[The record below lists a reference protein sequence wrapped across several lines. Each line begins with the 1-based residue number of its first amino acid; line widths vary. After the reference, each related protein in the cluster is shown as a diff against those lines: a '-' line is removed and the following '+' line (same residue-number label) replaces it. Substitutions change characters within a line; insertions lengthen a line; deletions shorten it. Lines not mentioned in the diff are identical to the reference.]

1 MTDQIFLVEV
11 QNNSD
16 DMKIC
21 LYTFRLPAALDSHN
35 YAKFPLES
43 DEESS
48 SEYITESDTETTD
61 GKSVSSSSSS
71 GSSSSNSS
79 STETDSESSAED
91 KAEEGESDVVEGEN
105 GGPVS
110 NQQQGIVAIIDLYFQ
125 TNCQM
130 PVDIGHLPW
139 LHALFVLLIHTTPK
153 VEKLKSSDA
162 LQQCLSAP

>member
-1 MTDQIFLVEV
+1 
-11 QNNSD
+11 
-16 DMKIC
+16 MKIC
-21 LYTFRLPAALDSHN
+21 LCRLPAALDSHN
-35 YAKFPLES
+35 YAKSPLES

-105 GGPVS
+105 GGSVS
-110 NQQQGIVAIIDLYFQ
+110 NQLQGIVEIIWQTYVDVDLSPLFLNRCGRTFKKLDSSQ
-125 TNCQM
+125 T
-130 PVDIGHLPW
+130 
-139 LHALFVLLIHTTPK
+139 
-153 VEKLKSSDA
+153 
-162 LQQCLSAP
+162 